1 MASRSCVSG
10 CGRFLTSSD
19 GHDRCPS
26 CLGFRHAE
34 AALVDESCSHCGNMT
49 MAMLRYRYLLA
60 RRGGIPLALPRSSS
74 SGRRTTSAQ
83 GQGDLRITVRASP
96 SSTSPRASHSSS
108 TSHRLG
114 FPDEYAGS
122 SDRAGPSISFGA
134 PADDGISI
142 TASGDELGSGE
153 DDSAALPPSG
163 RVALPESDPELTA
176 MLSQAAESIGLHYRR
191 PPSPER
197 SRLDDWFLGAQAER
211 RQPPPVPFFPEVHE
225 EVSRSW
231 KAPFSARN
239 SIRHSVHLGVEQGCP
254 CLACRSRCPTGEG
267 CDRAGPSSRDEVRV
281 LQPLLHRTQERRWVT
296 TNPGPARSEPG
307 PSQAP
312 VQDVDAETHL
322 SMRPSLRLVCSN
334 RPEGRLLPCLD
345 PPSTQTVSPLCVRGA
360 SIPVQGP
367 SLRAI
372 PVASCLHQGRRSR
385 PCNVKGSRH
394 SYPQLPRRLAH
405 SGPVSSTVV
414 RTQGYGAQ
422 SPQPVGTSGQPG
434 KEQTLPYAEDLF
446 SRHGVG
452 LGQPHS
458 TSLRGACSVNAE
470 MPGVSPA
477 QEGGSTETFSEAP
490 GAYGI
495 LSRYHAA
502 RIASYETA
510 SALAPRP
517 SPEMGMAPRHIPGLT
532 HPVLPSHLQPM
543 VGPCLSSGRS
553 SPRASI
559 QACCCFNRRLCH
571 GLGGHVQR
579 ARSRGALDRA
589 PAAVAY
595 QLPRVAGSMA
605 CSAPLQNAATWE
617 AYTGP
622 LGQHCDRCVHQPPG
636 RSTLPSHVATRPPS
650 PPLESEASEVAS
662 RRSCPRRAQSCSR
675 RALTSARPSGRM
687 ATPPRGTPADLET
700 LRGRSGRPVCLPGH
714 VSLQVVFL
722 PVRGDLRYGCAGMQL
737 ASGLTQIC
745 VSPSE
750 PSRTDPVQDQGGRGA
765 SPLGGALLAQSD
777 LVPRT
782 DAPRDSPSLANSS
795 EEGST
800 FSERG
805 HPLAPAPRLVEPPR
819 MVLGRDAEVLSGLPP
834 AVVNTITSARALS
847 TRQAYRLKWNLFVN
861 WCSPRRE
868 DPRRCPI
875 AVVLSFLQDEL
886 ERRLSP
892 STLKVYVTAIAAH
905 HDAVDGKSLGKHD
918 LVIRFLRGARRLN
931 PPRPHLVPS
940 WDLPSVLSALRGAPF
955 EPLQSVEL
963 KFLSLKTVLLSAL
976 ATVKRVGGLQA
987 FSVDDSCLEFGPAD
1001 SHVVLRPRPGY
1012 VPKVPT
1018 MPFRDQVVNLQALPW
1033 EEADPAIALLCP
1045 VRALRIYVDRTQ
1057 SFRTS
1062 DQLFVCFGGQQKGR
1076 AVSKQRLAHWIVEAI
1091 VLAYQARR
1099 LPCPLGVRAHSTRG
1113 VASSWALARGT
1124 SIADI
1129 CKAAGWATPNT
1140 FARFYNLRIEP
1151 VSSRV
1156 LVSDGQ

>member
-1 MASRSCVSG
+1 
-10 CGRFLTSSD
+10 
-19 GHDRCPS
+19 
-26 CLGFRHAE
+26 
-34 AALVDESCSHCGNMT
+34 
-49 MAMLRYRYLLA
+49 
-60 RRGGIPLALPRSSS
+60 
-74 SGRRTTSAQ
+74 
-83 GQGDLRITVRASP
+83 
-96 SSTSPRASHSSS
+96 
-108 TSHRLG
+108 
-114 FPDEYAGS
+114 
-122 SDRAGPSISFGA
+122 
-134 PADDGISI
+134 
-142 TASGDELGSGE
+142 
-153 DDSAALPPSG
+153 
-163 RVALPESDPELTA
+163 
-176 MLSQAAESIGLHYRR
+176 
-191 PPSPER
+191 
-197 SRLDDWFLGAQAER
+197 
-211 RQPPPVPFFPEVHE
+211 
-225 EVSRSW
+225 
-231 KAPFSARN
+231 
-239 SIRHSVHLGVEQGCP
+239 
-254 CLACRSRCPTGEG
+254 
-267 CDRAGPSSRDEVRV
+267 
-281 LQPLLHRTQERRWVT
+281 
-296 TNPGPARSEPG
+296 
-307 PSQAP
+307 
-312 VQDVDAETHL
+312 
-322 SMRPSLRLVCSN
+322 MRPSLRLVCSN
-334 RPEGRLLPCLD
+334 QPEGRLLPCLD

-372 PVASCLHQGRRSR
+372 PVASCLHQGRRSS
-385 PCNVKGSRH
+385 PCTVKGSRH

-458 TSLRGACSVNAE
+458 TSLRGACSVNDE

-495 LSRYHAA
+495 LSRYHAT

-517 SPEMGMAPRHIPGLT
+517 SPEVGMAPRHIPGLT

-553 SPRASI
+553 SPRASV

-605 CSAPLQNAATWE
+605 CSAPLQNAATRE

-622 LGQHCDRCVHQPPG
+622 LGQHCDRCVHQPPR

-714 VSLQVVFL
+714 VSLPVVFL
-722 PVRGDLRYGCAGMQL
+722 PVRGDPRNGCAGMQL

-750 PSRTDPVQDQGGRGA
+750 PSRTDPVQGQGGRGA

-782 DAPRDSPSLANSS
+782 NAPRDSPSLANSS

-834 AVVNTITSARALS
+834 AVVNTIVA
-847 TRQAYRLKWNLFVN
+847 NP
-861 WCSPRRE
+861 SP
-868 DPRRCPI
+868 
-875 AVVLSFLQDEL
+875 
-886 ERRLSP
+886 
-892 STLKVYVTAIAAH
+892 
-905 HDAVDGKSLGKHD
+905 
-918 LVIRFLRGARRLN
+918 
-931 PPRPHLVPS
+931 
-940 WDLPSVLSALRGAPF
+940 
-955 EPLQSVEL
+955 
-963 KFLSLKTVLLSAL
+963 
-976 ATVKRVGGLQA
+976 
-987 FSVDDSCLEFGPAD
+987 
-1001 SHVVLRPRPGY
+1001 
-1012 VPKVPT
+1012 
-1018 MPFRDQVVNLQALPW
+1018 
-1033 EEADPAIALLCP
+1033 
-1045 VRALRIYVDRTQ
+1045 
-1057 SFRTS
+1057 
-1062 DQLFVCFGGQQKGR
+1062 
-1076 AVSKQRLAHWIVEAI
+1076 
-1091 VLAYQARR
+1091 
-1099 LPCPLGVRAHSTRG
+1099 
-1113 VASSWALARGT
+1113 
-1124 SIADI
+1124 
-1129 CKAAGWATPNT
+1129 
-1140 FARFYNLRIEP
+1140 
-1151 VSSRV
+1151 
-1156 LVSDGQ
+1156 

>member
-1 MASRSCVSG
+1 MAIAPLLPPEEGRVENFCSVPPLPHRGYVYVSPG
-10 CGRFLTSSD
+10 PACTAPG
-19 GHDRCPS
+19 G
-26 CLGFRHAE
+26 
-34 AALVDESCSHCGNMT
+34 
-49 MAMLRYRYLLA
+49 LA
-60 RRGGIPLALPRSSS
+60 RAPQAVSLAPEDHQTRLRDSVRPASSQV
-74 SGRRTTSAQ
+74 Q
-83 GQGDLRITVRASP
+83 GQ
-96 SSTSPRASHSSS
+96 
-108 TSHRLG
+108 
-114 FPDEYAGS
+114 
-122 SDRAGPSISFGA
+122 
-134 PADDGISI
+134 
-142 TASGDELGSGE
+142 
-153 DDSAALPPSG
+153 
-163 RVALPESDPELTA
+163 
-176 MLSQAAESIGLHYRR
+176 
-191 PPSPER
+191 
-197 SRLDDWFLGAQAER
+197 
-211 RQPPPVPFFPEVHE
+211 
-225 EVSRSW
+225 
-231 KAPFSARN
+231 
-239 SIRHSVHLGVEQGCP
+239 SVHLSVEPGCP
-254 CLACRSRCPTGEG
+254 CLACRSRGPTGEG
-267 CDRAGPSSRDEVRV
+267 RDTAGPSSRDGVRA
-281 LQPLLHRTQERRWVT
+281 LQRPLLHRSQETRWVT
-296 TNPGPARSEPG
+296 SNLGPACSEPG
-307 PSQAP
+307 PCQAP
-312 VQDVDAETHL
+312 VQDVDAETPL
-322 SMRPSLRLVCSN
+322 SMRPSLRLGCSD
-334 RPEGRLLPCLD
+334 RPERRLLPCLD
-345 PPSTQTVSPLCVRGA
+345 PPSIPLCVQRGEHTSRPSPSGTSAGWGFRSTGKRANSPLCRG
-360 SIPVQGP
+360 
-367 SLRAI
+367 SLFSARSWTRSTSQHVSQRSVLSQCWDAWSLSSARGRFHWNI
-372 PVASCLHQGRRSR
+372 FRGSWGIWHPQPLSRRSDCFIWDR
-385 PCNVKGSRH
+385 FSVGFTTESRDGHGTTAHTGSH
-394 SYPQLPRRLAH
+394 S
-405 SGPVSSTVV
+405 
-414 RTQGYGAQ
+414 
-422 SPQPVGTSGQPG
+422 
-434 KEQTLPYAEDLF
+434 
-446 SRHGVG
+446 
-452 LGQPHS
+452 
-458 TSLRGACSVNAE
+458 
-470 MPGVSPA
+470 
-477 QEGGSTETFSEAP
+477 
-490 GAYGI
+490 
-495 LSRYHAA
+495 
-502 RIASYETA
+502 
-510 SALAPRP
+510 PRP
-517 SPEMGMAPRHIPGLT
+517 AVAPSAHGRIL
-532 HPVLPSHLQPM
+532 
-543 VGPCLSSGRS
+543 LSSGRS

-559 QACCCFNRRLCH
+559 QARCCFNRRLCH

-605 CSAPLQNAATWE
+605 CSAPLQNAATRE

-622 LGQHCDRCVHQPPG
+622 LGQHCDRCVHQPPR

-714 VSLQVVFL
+714 VSLPVVFL
-722 PVRGDLRYGCAGMQL
+722 PVRGDPRYRCTGMQL

-750 PSRTDPVQDQGGRGA
+750 PSRTDPVQGQGGRGA
-765 SPLGGALLAQSD
+765 SPLGCTLLAQSD
-777 LVPRT
+777 VVPRT

-805 HPLAPAPRLVEPPR
+805 HPLAPAPRLVESPR

-847 TRQAYRLKWNLFVN
+847 TRQAYRLKWNLFVD

-875 AVVLSFLQDEL
+875 AVVLSFLQDGL

-892 STLKVYVTAIAAH
+892 STLKVYVAAIAAH

-976 ATVKRVGGLQA
+976 ATVKRVGDLQA
-987 FSVDDSCLEFGPAD
+987 FSVDDSCLELGPAD

-1018 MPFRDQVVNLQALPW
+1018 MPFRDQVVNLQALPR

-1113 VASSWALARGT
+1113 VASSWALARGA